1 VSPIHKGEEGRA
13 DVRVKPKV
21 VETAAERRRKAIMA
35 ALEPNTLNA
44 SSGSSSSTVKARP
57 KPVAMTSM
65 MVGGQR
71 VAVPRKEGH
80 RDRDKEIVLVV
91 SDDEE
96 EEEVVLPRIPKD
108 LPSRKR
114 QLPWEEDV
122 G

>member
-1 VSPIHKGEEGRA
+1 MY
-13 DVRVKPKV
+13 RVKPKV

-35 ALEPNTLNA
+35 ALEPNTLA
-44 SSGSSSSTVKARP
+44 SSSSSSGPSKPKP

-71 VAVPRKEGH
+71 VAVPRK
-80 RDRDKEIVLVV
+80 DREKDKEIVLVV

-96 EEEVVLPRIPKD
+96 VEEVKLPSIPKD

-122 G
+122 GLVQPILIGRKGRENS